1 MVVVFST
8 ENTTPWWFL
17 AENGVHLEANMSS
30 LLLSDLELAR
40 LESPPGTPDTQL
52 VVQLAQRMLDELAMA
67 PPISHDVAASL
78 RDVIR
83 IEEAAMPWAGYLA
96 RAPDGLVI
104 TLRSSDGWRRKRF
117 TVFHEIEHT
126 FLPGFGVQVHY
137 RCDPT
142 APLNTTP
149 ARNPTI
155 EALCDIGAAELLFP
169 RAPFCDDLAG
179 NAITFDLVE
188 QIADRYD
195 ASLEATARRVVS
207 LHSQGA
213 LLIVLEP
220 ACRPTAPREL
230 PLLRVRS
237 IQASGGWPYV
247 PRHKSVPDD
256 GVFGRALQG
265 EVVDEIASLGNLT
278 NPQIAQAY
286 VSARRYPYLN
296 DQGEQHMRVLAL
308 ITPATSSLVNYGN

>member
-1 MVVVFST
+1 
-8 ENTTPWWFL
+8 
-17 AENGVHLEANMSS
+17 
-30 LLLSDLELAR
+30 
-40 LESPPGTPDTQL
+40 
-52 VVQLAQRMLDELAMA
+52 
-67 PPISHDVAASL
+67 
-78 RDVIR
+78 
-83 IEEAAMPWAGYLA
+83 
-96 RAPDGLVI
+96 
-104 TLRSSDGWRRKRF
+104 
-117 TVFHEIEHT
+117 
-126 FLPGFGVQVHY
+126 VHY

-278 NPQIAQAY
+278 NPRIAQAY